1 MEITL
6 NGEVKKV
13 RAGNIYDLVKS
24 LELDSDGVVILHNDE
39 IVKKG
44 LWSVTNLSVKDSI
57 EVLYF
62 VSGG

>member
-13 RAGNIYDLVKS
+13 EAENIYDLIKS
-24 LELDSDGVVILHNDE
+24 LGLDSDGVVILHNDE
-39 IVKKG
+39 VIKKD
-44 LWSVTNLSVKDSI
+44 LWSESNLNLKDSV

>member
-6 NGEVKKV
+6 NGEVKKIE
-13 RAGNIYDLVKS
+13 AGNIYDLIKS
-24 LELDSDGVVILHNDE
+24 FGLDSDGVVILHNDE
-39 IVKKG
+39 IVKKE
-44 LWSVTNLSVKDSI
+44 LWTTSNLSVKDSV

>member
-6 NGEVKKV
+6 NGEMKKV
-13 RAGNIYDLVKS
+13 EAENIYDLVKS
-24 LELDSDGVVILHNDE
+24 LDLDSDGVVVLHNDE
-39 IVKKG
+39 VIKKE
-44 LWSVTNLSVKDSI
+44 LWSKSNLNVKDSV

>member
-13 RAGNIYDLVKS
+13 RAVNIYDLVKS

-39 IVKKG
+39 IVKNE
-44 LWSVTNLSVKDSI
+44 LWTTSNLEVRDSVEI
-57 EVLYF
+57 LYF

>member
-1 MEITL
+1 MERTL

-13 RAGNIYDLVKS
+13 EAENIYDLIKN
-24 LELDSDGVVILHNDE
+24 LKLDSDGVVILHNDE
-39 IVKKG
+39 IIKKEF
-44 LWSVTNLSVKDSI
+44 WSASSLKIKDSV

>member
-13 RAGNIYDLVKS
+13 EAENIHDLVKI
-24 LELDSDGVVILHNDE
+24 LGLDSDGVVILHNDE
-39 IVKKG
+39 VVKKD
-44 LWSVTNLSVKDSI
+44 LWSESNLNLKDSV

>member
-1 MEITL
+1 MEIIL

-13 RAGNIYDLVKS
+13 RAVNIYDLVKS

-39 IVKKG
+39 IVKKE
-44 LWSVTNLSVKDSI
+44 LWPARNLKVKDSV

>member
-6 NGEVKKV
+6 NGEVKKIE
-13 RAGNIYDLVKS
+13 AENIYDLVKS
-24 LELDSDGVVILHNDE
+24 LDLDSDGVVILHNDE
-39 IVKKG
+39 VIKKE
-44 LWSVTNLSVKDSI
+44 LWSRSNLNLKDSV

>member
-13 RAGNIYDLVKS
+13 EAENIYDLVKS
-24 LELDSDGVVILHNDE
+24 LELDNDGVVILHNDVV
-39 IVKKG
+39 VKKE
-44 LWSVTNLSVKDSI
+44 LWTGSNLNLKDSV

>member
-44 LWSVTNLSVKDSI
+44 LWSVTNLSVKDSV

>member
-13 RAGNIYDLVKS
+13 GAGNIYDLVKS

-39 IVKKG
+39 IVKKE
-44 LWSVTNLSVKDSI
+44 LWSVSNLSVKDSV

>member
-6 NGEVKKV
+6 NGEMKKV
-13 RAGNIYDLVKS
+13 ETENIYDLVKS
-24 LELDSDGVVILHNDE
+24 LDLDSDGVVVLHNDE
-39 IVKKG
+39 VIKKE
-44 LWSVTNLSVKDSI
+44 LWSKSNLNVKDSV

>member
-13 RAGNIYDLVKS
+13 ESKNIYDLVKS
-24 LELDSDGVVILHNDE
+24 LDLDSDGVVILHNDE
-39 IVKKG
+39 VIKKE
-44 LWSVTNLSVKDSI
+44 LWSKSNLNLKDSV

>member
-6 NGEVKKV
+6 NGEIKKV
-13 RAGNIYDLVKS
+13 GVKNIYDLVKS
-24 LELDSDGVVILHNDE
+24 LSLDSDGVVVLHNDE
-39 IVKKG
+39 VIKKE
-44 LWSVTNLSVKDSI
+44 LWSKSNLNVKDSV

>member
-13 RAGNIYDLVKS
+13 GVKNIYDLVKS

-39 IVKKG
+39 IVKKD
-44 LWSVTNLSVKDSI
+44 LWQGSHLNVKDSV

>member
-6 NGEVKKV
+6 NGEVKKIE
-13 RAGNIYDLVKS
+13 AGNIYDLIKS
-24 LELDSDGVVILHNDE
+24 FGLDSDGVVILHNDE
-39 IVKKG
+39 IVKKE
-44 LWSVTNLSVKDSI
+44 LWTTSNLSAKDSV

>member
-13 RAGNIYDLVKS
+13 EAENIHDLVKS
-24 LELDSDGVVILHNDE
+24 LGLDSDGVVILHNDE
-39 IVKKG
+39 VVKKN
-44 LWSVTNLSVKDSI
+44 LWSRSNLNLRDSV

>member
-6 NGEVKKV
+6 NGEVKKIET
-13 RAGNIYDLVKS
+13 GNICDLVKS

-39 IVKKG
+39 IVKKE
-44 LWSVTNLSVKDSI
+44 LWSVINLSVKDSV

>member
-13 RAGNIYDLVKS
+13 GVKNIYDLVKS
-24 LELDSDGVVILHNDE
+24 LEVDSDGVVILHNDE
-39 IVKKG
+39 IVKKD
-44 LWSVTNLSVKDSI
+44 LWQGSNLKVKDSV

>member
-13 RAGNIYDLVKS
+13 ESSNIYDLVKS
-24 LELDSDGVVILHNDE
+24 LNLDSDGVVILHNDE
-39 IVKKG
+39 VIKKEF
-44 LWSVTNLSVKDSI
+44 WSRSNLNLKDNV

>member
-6 NGEVKKV
+6 NGEIKKV
-13 RAGNIYDLVKS
+13 KAENIYDLVKS
-24 LELDSDGVVILHNDE
+24 LKIDSDGVVILLNDE
-39 IVKKG
+39 VVKKEF
-44 LWSVTNLSVKDSI
+44 WSESNLNVKDSV

>member
-13 RAGNIYDLVKS
+13 GAGNIYDLVKS
-24 LELDSDGVVILHNDE
+24 LELDSDGVVILHNNE
-39 IVKKG
+39 IVKKE
-44 LWSVTNLSVKDSI
+44 LWSVSNLSVKDSV

>member
-6 NGEVKKV
+6 NGELKKV
-13 RAGNIYDLVKS
+13 EAGNIHDLVKS
-24 LELDSDGVVILHNDE
+24 LGLDSDGVVILHNDE
-39 IVKKG
+39 VIKKEF
-44 LWSVTNLSVKDSI
+44 WSESNLDPKDSV

>member
-13 RAGNIYDLVKS
+13 EAENIYDLIKN
-24 LELDSDGVVILHNDE
+24 LKLDSDGVVILHNDE
-39 IVKKG
+39 IIKKEF
-44 LWSVTNLSVKDSI
+44 WSASSLKIKDSV

>member
-13 RAGNIYDLVKS
+13 EAGNIHDLVKS
-24 LELDSDGVVILHNDE
+24 LGLDSDGVVILHNDE
-39 IVKKG
+39 VVKKN
-44 LWSVTNLSVKDSI
+44 LWSRSNLNLKDSV

>member
-13 RAGNIYDLVKS
+13 ESKNIYDLIKS
-24 LELDSDGVVILHNDE
+24 LDLDSDGVVILHNDE
-39 IVKKG
+39 VIKKE
-44 LWSVTNLSVKDSI
+44 LWSKSNLNLKDSV

>member
-6 NGEVKKV
+6 NGKLKKV
-13 RAGNIYDLVKS
+13 EVQNIYDLVKS
-24 LELDSDGVVILHNDE
+24 LNLDSEGVVILHNDE
-39 IVKKG
+39 IVKKEF
-44 LWSVTNLSVKDSI
+44 WHRSNLNVKDSV